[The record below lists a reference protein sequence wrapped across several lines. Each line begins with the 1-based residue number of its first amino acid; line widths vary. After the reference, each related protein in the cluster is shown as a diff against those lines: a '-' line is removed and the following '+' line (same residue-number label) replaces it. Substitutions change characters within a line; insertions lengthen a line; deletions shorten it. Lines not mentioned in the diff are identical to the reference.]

1 MATYT
6 PDFPYTG
13 DQIIV
18 TSGRV
23 LFNAKDDSVFLFAK
37 KSIGLSSAG
46 TINFDSDDSCII
58 NSPKIYLGLNATE
71 PLVKGNRLQSYL
83 QDLNASLSQVGM
95 ALSKVAGVPVGSPM
109 LTVNTAGTDL
119 YKTVQD
125 LASRTPQLLSKTN
138 FTL

>member
-1 MATYT
+1 MASYI

-23 LFNAKDDSVFLFAK
+23 LFNAKNDSVFLFAK

-83 QDLNASLSQVGM
+83 QDLNASLSQVGL
-95 ALSKVAGVPVGSPM
+95 ALSKVAGVPAGSPM
-109 LTVNTAGTDL
+109 ITVNTAGTDL

-125 LASRTPQLLSKTN
+125 LATRTPQLLSKTN

>member
-1 MATYT
+1 MANYQ

-71 PLVKGNRLQSYL
+71 PLVKGFRLQSYL
-83 QDLNASLSQVGM
+83 TDLNASLTQVGL
-95 ALSKVAGVPVGSPM
+95 ALSTLAGTPPGSPM
-109 LTVNTAGTDL
+109 ISANTSGIDL
-119 YKTVQD
+119 YKTAQD
-125 LASRTPQLLSKTN
+125 LSTRIPSLLSKTN
-138 FTL
+138 FTI

>member
-1 MATYT
+1 MATYQ
-6 PDFPYTG
+6 PDFPYIG

-23 LFNAKDDSVFLFAK
+23 LFNAKDDSVFLFAN
-37 KSIGLSSAG
+37 KSIGFSSAG

-71 PLVKGNRLQSYL
+71 PLVKGFRLQAYL
-83 QDLNASLSQVGM
+83 NDLNKSLTQVGL
-95 ALSKVAGVPVGSPM
+95 ALSKIAGVPVGSPM
-109 LTVNTAGTDL
+109 ITVNTAGTDL

-125 LASRTPQLLSKTN
+125 LSTRTPQLLSKNN

>member
-1 MATYT
+1 MATYQ

-23 LFNAKDDSVFLFAK
+23 LFNAKDDSVFLFAN
-37 KSIGLSSAG
+37 KSIGFSSAG

-71 PLVKGNRLQSYL
+71 PLVKGFRLQSYL
-83 QDLNASLSQVGM
+83 NDLNASLSQVGI
-95 ALSKVAGVPVGSPM
+95 ALSKIAGVPVGSPM
-109 LTVNTAGTDL
+109 ITVNTAGTDL

-125 LASRTPQLLSKTN
+125 LSVRTPQLLSKNN

>member
-1 MATYT
+1 MATYQ

-23 LFNAKDDSVFLFAK
+23 LFNAKDDSVFLFAN
-37 KSIGLSSAG
+37 KSIGFSSAG

-71 PLVKGNRLQSYL
+71 PLVKGFRLQAYL
-83 QDLNASLSQVGM
+83 QDLNSSLSQIGM

-109 LTVNTAGTDL
+109 ITVNTAGTDL
-119 YKTVQD
+119 YKTIQD
-125 LASRTPQLLSKTN
+125 LSTRTPQLLSKNN

>member
-1 MATYT
+1 MATYQ

-71 PLVKGNRLQSYL
+71 PLVKGLRLQAYL
-83 QDLNASLSQVGM
+83 NDLNQSLTQVGL
-95 ALSKVAGVPVGSPM
+95 ALSKIAGVPPGAPM
-109 LTVNTAGTDL
+109 ITINTAGTDL

-125 LASRTPQLLSKTN
+125 LSTRTPQLLSKTN

>member
-1 MATYT
+1 MATYQ

-58 NSPKIYLGLNATE
+58 NSPRIYLGLNATE
-71 PLVKGNRLQSYL
+71 PLVKGLRLQTYL
-83 QDLNASLSQVGM
+83 NDLNKSLSQVGL
-95 ALSKVAGVPVGSPM
+95 ALSKIAGVPVGSPM
-109 LTVNTAGTDL
+109 ITVNTAGTDL

-125 LASRTPQLLSKTN
+125 LSTRTPQLLSKTN

>member
-1 MATYT
+1 MATYQ

-71 PLVKGNRLQSYL
+71 PLVKGFRLQAYL
-83 QDLNASLSQVGM
+83 NDLNQSLTQVG
-95 ALSKVAGVPVGSPM
+95 
-109 LTVNTAGTDL
+109 
-119 YKTVQD
+119 
-125 LASRTPQLLSKTN
+125 
-138 FTL
+138 

>member
-1 MATYT
+1 MASYT

-83 QDLNASLSQVGM
+83 QDLNASLSQVGL
-95 ALSKVAGVPVGSPM
+95 ALSKVAGVPAGSPM
-109 LTVNTAGTDL
+109 ITVNTAGTDL

-125 LASRTPQLLSKTN
+125 LSVRTPQLLSKNN

>member
-1 MATYT
+1 MATYQ

-13 DQIIV
+13 NQIIV

-23 LFNAKDDSVFLFAK
+23 LFNAKDDSVFLFAN
-37 KSIGLSSAG
+37 KSIGFSSAG

-71 PLVKGNRLQSYL
+71 PLVKGFRLQAYL
-83 QDLNASLSQVGM
+83 NDLNQSLSQVGV
-95 ALSKVAGVPVGSPM
+95 ALSKVAGVPAGSPM
-109 LTVNTAGTDL
+109 ISVNTAGVDL
-119 YKTVQD
+119 YKTIQD
-125 LASRTPQLLSKTN
+125 LSVRTPQLLSKNN

>member
-1 MATYT
+1 MASYT

-37 KSIGLSSAG
+37 KSIGFSSAG

-83 QDLNASLSQVGM
+83 QDLNASLSQVGL
-95 ALSKVAGVPVGSPM
+95 ALSKVAGVPAGSPM
-109 LTVNTAGTDL
+109 ITVNTAGTDL

-125 LASRTPQLLSKTN
+125 LATRTPQLLSKTN

>member
-1 MATYT
+1 MANYQ

-23 LFNAKDDSVFLFAK
+23 LFNAKDDSVFLFAN
-37 KSIGLSSAG
+37 KSIGFSSAG

-71 PLVKGNRLQSYL
+71 PLVKGFRLQAYL
-83 QDLNASLSQVGM
+83 NDLNQSLSQVGV
-95 ALSKVAGVPVGSPM
+95 ALSKVAGVPAGSPM
-109 LTVNTAGTDL
+109 ISVNTAGVDL
-119 YKTVQD
+119 YKTIQD
-125 LASRTPQLLSKTN
+125 LSVRTPQLLSKNN

>member
-1 MATYT
+1 MAYT
-6 PDFPYTG
+6 PEFPYKG

-46 TINFDSDDSCII
+46 TINFDSDDMCIV

-71 PLVKGNRLQSYL
+71 PLVRGNRLADYL
-83 QDLNASLSQVGM
+83 QDLNESLVILAKS
-95 ALSKVAGVPVGSPM
+95 LSKVKGVKEGVPFIALNV
-109 LTVNTAGTDL
+109 AGTDL
-119 YKTVQD
+119 LKTIELLSTQVD
-125 LASRTPQLLSKTN
+125 GLLSKNN